1 MVQTGGWGEAMWLH
15 GCRLGRE
22 PNGPKEHIWRDLQY
36 RVDSNFLVQQEAE
49 IRGTQFCGGRVHG
62 SKLGCMGGYLDEED
76 PRWIV
81 RVALGAYCD
90 LL

>member
-22 PNGPKEHIWRDLQY
+22 PNGPKEHIWRDLQ
-36 RVDSNFLVQQEAE
+36 DPINSSFLVQQEAE
-49 IRGTQFCGGRVHG
+49 IRGTQFRRGRVYG
-62 SKLGCMGGYLDEED
+62 SKLACMRGYMDEED
-76 PRWIV
+76 SGRVV